1 MRSRPDAP
9 SEAEVARHVDKL
21 ARVRAEIAHVIVG
34 QDAVVEQLLIGL
46 LAGGHCL
53 LEGVPGLGKTLLVR
67 VLGQALELDFRRVQ
81 FTPDLMPS
89 DILGTEILEEDHGTG
104 KRYFKFQQG
113 PVFTH
118 LLLADELNR
127 TPPKTQ
133 AALLEAMQEHTVSY
147 GGKTYALPEPFFV
160 LATQNPLEQA
170 GTYPLPE
177 AQLDR
182 FLLHIRVDYPSES
195 EERAILAQTT
205 GRSPGR
211 VAACMTGADVLALQT
226 LTREVHVGEDL
237 LNWITALIRATRPG
251 DTPVPQ
257 VAEWVRWGAGP
268 RAGQALVLAAKARAL
283 LQGRYAATREDVR
296 QLAAPALRHRLLLSF
311 AAEAE
316 RRSADDVVALLLD
329 AVAYPA

>member
-1 MRSRPDAP
+1 VSAAP
-9 SEAEVARHVDKL
+9 TEAEVARHVDKL

-34 QDAVVEQLLIGL
+34 QEAVVEQLLIGL

-182 FLLHIRVDYPSES
+182 FLLHIRVDYPSET

-226 LTREVHVGEDL
+226 LTRDVHVGDDL
-237 LNWITALIRATRPG
+237 LRWITALIRATRPG

>member
-1 MRSRPDAP
+1 VSAAP
-9 SEAEVARHVDKL
+9 TEADVARLVERLRD
-21 ARVRAEIAHVIVG
+21 VRAEIARIIVG
-34 QDAVVEQLLIGL
+34 QEAVVEQLLIGL

-113 PVFTH
+113 PVFTN

-182 FLLHIRVDYPSES
+182 FLLHIRVDYPSET

-205 GRSPGR
+205 GRSPG
-211 VAACMTGADVLALQT
+211 AIGACMTGADVLALQA
-226 LTREVHVGEDL
+226 LTRDVHVGEDL
-237 LNWITALIRATRPG
+237 LHWITALIRATRPR
-251 DTPVPQ
+251 TTSVAQ

-316 RRSADDVVALLLD
+316 RRSADDVVGLLLD
-329 AVAYPA
+329 AVAYPG